1 MVQRDKGLCSSPS
14 VQIRAARLN
23 QKKAYWVKSEFQVNN
38 SIFFFFLVY
47 VCPKNCIWDLYTK
60 IFKNPLLFYNSN
72 VTGHTIFY
80 VASVL

>member
-38 SIFFFFLVY
+38 SIFFFFFWYMCVLKTAY
-47 VCPKNCIWDLYTK
+47 EIFILKFLK
-60 IFKNPLLFYNSN
+60 IHCFS
-72 VTGHTIFY
+72 IIQM
-80 VASVL
+80 

>member
-38 SIFFFFLVY
+38 SIFFFFWYMCVLKTAY
-47 VCPKNCIWDLYTK
+47 EIFILKFLK
-60 IFKNPLLFYNSN
+60 IHCFS
-72 VTGHTIFY
+72 IIQM
-80 VASVL
+80 